1 MAEMVFLSLY
11 KGGKDLSPSSANI
24 IKHHQLPQCRWITT
38 MEGVHSCPTI
48 VLIFSQG
55 GDQKLWPTKQAISLL
70 KLPPL
75 VLVFGLSY
83 HPPITPGGDSD
94 ATVSK
99 DILHSAYNP
108 ESGIQ
113 LLFEI
118 ATLPLK
124 SVATELMTRLLGV
137 LPQLCLR
144 LLISK
149 QVINSLV
156 TSGFSGI
163 IASDIFNSP
172 LFLESFSRQL

>member
-1 MAEMVFLSLY
+1 MAEMFFLSLY
-11 KGGKDLSPSSANI
+11 KGGKDLNLSSANN
-24 IKHHQLPQCRWITT
+24 IKHHQFPPCRWITT
-38 MEGVHSCPTI
+38 MEGVHSCPAT
-48 VLIFSQG
+48 VLISSEG
-55 GDQKLWPTKQAISLL
+55 GDTEALTYRTSYFSPQISLTR
-70 KLPPL
+70 
-75 VLVFGLSY
+75 LSY
-83 HPPITPGGDSD
+83 HPSITPGGDSD
-94 ATVSK
+94 STVSK

-113 LLFEI
+113 LLFKI

-172 LFLESFSRQL
+172 LFWGSFPRQL

>member
-1 MAEMVFLSLY
+1 MDHHS
-11 KGGKDLSPSSANI
+11 GRCPQPSC
-24 IKHHQLPQCRWITT
+24 H
-38 MEGVHSCPTI
+38 
-48 VLIFSQG
+48 LISSEG
-55 GDQKLWPTKQAISLL
+55 GDIAALTYRTSYSPQISST
-70 KLPPL
+70 
-75 VLVFGLSY
+75 VFAFGLSN
-83 HPPITPGGDSD
+83 HPSITPRGDSD
-94 ATVSK
+94 STVSK
-99 DILHSAYNP
+99 DISHSAYNP

-113 LLFEI
+113 LLFKI
-118 ATLPLK
+118 ATLPMK